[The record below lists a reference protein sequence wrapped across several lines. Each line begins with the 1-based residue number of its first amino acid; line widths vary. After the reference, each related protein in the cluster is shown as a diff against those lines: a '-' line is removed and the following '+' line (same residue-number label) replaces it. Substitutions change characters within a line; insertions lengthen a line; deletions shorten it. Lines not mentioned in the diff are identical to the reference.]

1 MTNNM
6 INKETF
12 KLYGITDDLLTT
24 PSTIEKMVE
33 AAIVGGTTILQFR
46 SKNLAPD
53 EKEACAKKVL
63 AITKKYKVPLIIDDD
78 VMLAKKIDA
87 DGVHLGLSDMPIY

>member
-24 PSTIEKMVE
+24 PSTIEKW
-33 AAIVGGTTILQFR
+33 
-46 SKNLAPD
+46 
-53 EKEACAKKVL
+53 
-63 AITKKYKVPLIIDDD
+63 
-78 VMLAKKIDA
+78 
-87 DGVHLGLSDMPIY
+87 